1 MPQRSRIRLSST
13 NKQKLDDVIT
23 QIRSIVTK
31 TGVKMAGPIPLPTN
45 KIKVPVR
52 KSPCGQGTATWER
65 WEMRIHKRLI
75 DIAADDRTLRM
86 IMRIQ
91 VPDDVYIEIT
101 IT

>member
-13 NKQKLDDVIT
+13 NKQKLDEVIT
-23 QIRSIVTK
+23 QIQGIVNK

-45 KIKVPVR
+45 KVKVPVR

-75 DIAADDRTLRM
+75 DISADDRTLRM